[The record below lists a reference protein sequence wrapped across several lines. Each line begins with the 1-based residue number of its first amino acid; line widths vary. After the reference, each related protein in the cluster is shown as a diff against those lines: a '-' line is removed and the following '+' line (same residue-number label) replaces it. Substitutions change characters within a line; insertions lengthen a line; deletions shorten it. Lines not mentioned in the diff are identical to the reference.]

1 MGETQISI
9 KNAST
14 TILFVERDIESPPS
28 LHASSFLS
36 EFISFLSPLVFSVG
50 VEYRKKEI
58 HVYGICNS
66 CFLYYGSERNL
77 IDHCAYMSDYV
88 GALETGVV
96 ERSVGRSGLRSRLLS
111 GSEIQRTKEYDE
123 EFEGQ
128 LYSSTLSAHLIPKDP
143 YPRTE

>member
-1 MGETQISI
+1 
-9 KNAST
+9 
-14 TILFVERDIESPPS
+14 
-28 LHASSFLS
+28 
-36 EFISFLSPLVFSVG
+36 
-50 VEYRKKEI
+50 
-58 HVYGICNS
+58 
-66 CFLYYGSERNL
+66 
-77 IDHCAYMSDYV
+77 MSDYI